1 MNGFR
6 RKGYKM
12 KAKDLL
18 FRLKSNL
25 FYKFYNQLCKNGVE
39 NSFITYLWSKVDVYV
54 ML

>member
-25 FYKFYNQLCKNGVE
+25 FYKFYNQLCKNGAKIASLHIYGVR
-39 NSFITYLWSKVDVYV
+39 
-54 ML
+54 